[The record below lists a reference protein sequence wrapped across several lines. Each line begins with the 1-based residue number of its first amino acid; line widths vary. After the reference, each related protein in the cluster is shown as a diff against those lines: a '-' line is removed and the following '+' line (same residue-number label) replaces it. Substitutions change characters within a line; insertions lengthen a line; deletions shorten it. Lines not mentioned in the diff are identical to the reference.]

1 MKVLGSSRPLATDPC
16 SPTPVGVLPPN
27 TEPGV
32 SFGLA
37 TDPLGDNGLETGGV
51 VAANNVEDDTLFRD
65 GKLPMDEE
73 GLCKSSVCLKL
84 RVRNDKLG
92 NACEG
97 DTSRGASWFIEI
109 AKADNSG
116 GCEDGCTGIDLS
128 LSMTP
133 VSTTSA

>member
-1 MKVLGSSRPLATDPC
+1 MKVLGSSRPLATGPC
-16 SPTPVGVLPPN
+16 RPTPVGVLPPN

-37 TDPLGDNGLETGGV
+37 TETLGDNGLETGGV
-51 VAANNVEDDTLFRD
+51 VAANNVEDDTLFRN
-65 GKLPMDEE
+65 GKLPSDEE

-97 DTSRGASWFIEI
+97 DTSPGASWFIEI
-109 AKADNSG
+109 AEADKSG
-116 GCEDGCTGIDLS
+116 VCEDGCAGIELN
-128 LSMTP
+128 LNRAP
-133 VSTTSA
+133 VSEMSA